1 MNTITYADLNQN
13 AVSQAK
19 REDKAMDND
28 YRDTVGKVIDRL
40 SALTDLFGFYEYV
53 NDMAD
58 FRKKTISGLFYIID
72 DCIGEL
78 ENILK

>member
-53 NDMAD
+53 NDMTD
-58 FRKKTISGLFYIID
+58 FRKKTIPGLFYIID
-72 DCIGEL
+72 DCISEL
-78 ENILK
+78 EGILK